1 MPFVDANGTRLF
13 HRTSGE
19 GPDVVLIHG
28 LGASHAFWYPKV
40 AAELARHHRVTAY
53 DLRGHGRSAMPA
65 SGYGAAAWVADL
77 EGLLD
82 ALGIRGAQLV
92 GHSWGGLIALETAL
106 RAPRRVAA
114 IVVADSR
121 LVPAR
126 RRPGRD
132 ALDHRS
138 LERLARAGTAPPAAA
153 GGAFRP
159 FGGWGMGRRSAQR
172 WLDLLA
178 ATSAERELER
188 PGFATTAQLSGVRQ
202 PALAIYGE
210 RSFALAS
217 GRRLADTVPDCRL
230 VVLPRVGHF
239 HPAVSPDAFLAS
251 VDGFLRR

>member
-1 MPFVDANGTRLF
+1 VPFVDANGTRLF
-13 HRTSGE
+13 HRTSGA

-28 LGASHAFWYPKV
+28 LGASHAFWFPKV
-40 AAELARHHRVTAY
+40 AGELARHHRVTAY

-65 SGYGAAAWVADL
+65 SGYGASAMVADL

-82 ALGIRGAQLV
+82 VLGIRRAQLV

-106 RAPRRVAA
+106 RTPRRVRGL
-114 IVVADSR
+114 VVADSR

-126 RRPGRD
+126 PRPARD

-138 LERLARAGTAPPAAA
+138 LERLARAGTAPAAA

-159 FGGWGMGRRSAQR
+159 FGGGGMGRRSGQR

-178 ATSAERELER
+178 ATSAAQELEH
-188 PGFATTAQLSGVRQ
+188 PAFATTAQLSAVRQ
-202 PALAIYGE
+202 PTLGIYGE
-210 RSFALAS
+210 RSFALPS
-217 GRRLADTVPDCRL
+217 GRRLARTVPDCRL

-239 HPAVSPDAFLAS
+239 HPAVSPDAFLAAA
-251 VDGFLRR
+251 DGFLRR